1 MKAFHRRVTISKSDI
16 WVKHKKVSCFKICQL
31 IDTEVRTPATRI
43 YWTYTTAAVVLT
55 PLDSSMH
62 LGSRWSCDTNTYSA
76 STVDLYCHAALWPQT
91 CCHLV
96 RFTPLSFNQNY
107 HTVLLL
113 VYIGQEEHKV
123 GSGLQTRN
131 TRDPVWR
138 PNHRA
143 DLGAD
148 LAGWE
153 SGGLIVTVCVAL
165 PVNQAC
171 LAQ

>member
-1 MKAFHRRVTISKSDI
+1 MFQNLSAHRYWGQNTSNTYILNI
-16 WVKHKKVSCFKICQL
+16 YNSCCSFDPFRL
-31 IDTEVRTPATRI
+31 F
-43 YWTYTTAAVVLT
+43 
-55 PLDSSMH
+55 SMH
-62 LGSRWSCDTNTYSA
+62 LGSRWSCDTNTYPA

-96 RFTPLSFNQNY
+96 RFTSLSFNQNY